1 MKTTRTYIQLAVCTL
16 LFACLAH
23 ARVTLGQPSG
33 QTPDVFKGV
42 AMDEQLGSTVPGD
55 VFFVDE
61 NGKRVE
67 LGQFLD
73 GKKPVL
79 INFVYHNCP
88 MLCNLVMGGMAD
100 AFKKMDWVPGKQ
112 FEVVTV
118 SFAPNEGPEL
128 AEKQK
133 KHYLGVVG
141 KPEAAAGW
149 HFLTGTEPQ
158 IQKLARAIGFEFKY
172 IEEKKEYAHP
182 AAIIFLSGN
191 GKITRYLYG
200 VEFPPRNMRA
210 ALVEASQGKVGTPID
225 QVFLFCFHYDP
236 KANSYVL
243 SAINVMKAGGLLTL
257 LALGSVL
264 LVFWRRER
272 RMSIN
277 SEQASGAAPAPS
289 VGP

>member
-1 MKTTRTYIQLAVCTL
+1 ME
-16 LFACLAH
+16 
-23 ARVTLGQPSG
+23 
-33 QTPDVFKGV
+33 
-42 AMDEQLGSTVPGD
+42 EQLGQTVPGD
-55 VFFVDE
+55 VIFRDE
-61 NGKRVE
+61 SGKEVE
-67 LGQFLD
+67 LGQYLD
-73 GKKPVL
+73 GKEPIL
-79 INFVYHNCP
+79 LNFVYHNCP
-88 MLCNLVMGGMAD
+88 MLCNLVMDGMAQS
-100 AFKKMDWVPGKQ
+100 FKGLEWVPGKQ
-112 FEVVTV
+112 FQVVTI

-128 AEKQK
+128 AARQK
-133 KHYLGVVG
+133 KHYLEVVG

-182 AAIIFLSGN
+182 AAIIFLSGS

-200 VEFPPRNMRA
+200 VEFPPRNVRA
-210 ALVEASQGKVGTPID
+210 ALVEASEGKVGTPID

-236 KANSYVL
+236 SENSYVL
-243 SAINVMKAGGLLTL
+243 SAIKLMKAGGLLTL

-272 RMSIN
+272 RANSN
-277 SEQASGAAPAPS
+277 SEQANGPAPATS